1 MRIRI
6 LELNLHH
13 TADTPNVSPHFALY
27 AVIAA
32 LLENGIVLPLLKPRL
47 LAVIDHYHCANV
59 ACFGPGSD
67 NSSSD
72 PQWSQISTMACESVH
87 NGQTK
92 HFCRLD
98 KYIKPSHVS
107 FLLVY
112 A

>member
-13 TADTPNVSPHFALY
+13 TTDTPNVSPHFALY

-32 LLENGIVLPLLKPRL
+32 LLENGTVLPLLKPRL

-59 ACFGPGSD
+59 ACFGPVSD